1 MPNNTPKNA
10 DKAWTTEEIVKFK
23 LLINAKV
30 STQEIAQRLGR
41 TMTAIYDKASELGLS
56 LKPVD

>member
-1 MPNNTPKNA
+1 MLNKQPRNA
-10 DKAWTTEEIVKFK
+10 DKPWTTEEIARFK
-23 LLINAKV
+23 LLIYAKV

-41 TMTAIYDKASELGLS
+41 TMMAVYDKASELGLS